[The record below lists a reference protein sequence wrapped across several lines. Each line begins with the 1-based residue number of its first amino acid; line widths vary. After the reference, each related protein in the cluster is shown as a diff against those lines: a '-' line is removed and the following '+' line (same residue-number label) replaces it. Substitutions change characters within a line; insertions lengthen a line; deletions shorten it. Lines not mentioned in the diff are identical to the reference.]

1 MPSDDVSV
9 TIPDNSSP
17 LRISFN
23 GGGADE
29 MVRMIELKIISDDV
43 RPGIGSSFCTQP

>member
-1 MPSDDVSV
+1 MPSEDVSE
-9 TIPDNSSP
+9 TIPDNSSH
-17 LRISFN
+17 LRISFH
-23 GGGADE
+23 GVGTDE